1 MGRIYLF
8 CFLLFSTNAFTQVL
22 TTYQPIHSQ
31 PKVQFDY
38 WVYST
43 HGTNGDT
50 SQYPRIPT
58 NEDEM
63 DDIFNT
69 SNSNTELFEYGKT
82 SSARILDWLDADD
95 LSDID
100 ISLPNSNNYFAIKIQ
115 GTFIPTETGNYI
127 FTLEADDA
135 SDLFINGTSVIATY
149 MAQPVPALGTNTGNI
164 SLDEGKSYTFQ
175 ARMNQG
181 TGGFGLRMYWKSPS
195 QNSAPTSYKSVHPSN
210 TYYQS
215 WTQNLEE
222 LVTKP
227 DMDGTTAEKAAPS
240 AKYIQTA
247 FNNYVDGEY
256 FINLP
261 VVGPTKLY
269 CLLSDSVDGGGWMM
283 AMKSSR
289 GTTFEYD
296 SSHWTSIDTL
306 NPTQSNRSDG
316 DAKFNSMNYFHAKD
330 IMALWPDIPSD
341 YGSSSTGGSVNTSSS
356 YNSWNWLQNNFN
368 NGIRISLIDFFTS
381 ADNLFFGD
389 AKNYSGYGSAFSS
402 QKSIRFYGF
411 NYTKFADKSVRWG
424 FGWNENDLNLYPV
437 GNQSSNDVS
446 GGIGM
451 KFNSYSAGDSIGCC
465 QDSTGINSD
474 ARVEIYIR

>member
-1 MGRIYLF
+1 MGRVYLL
-8 CFLLFSTNAFTQVL
+8 CLLLVCTNAFTQVL

-50 SQYPRIPT
+50 SQYPMIPT
-58 NEDEM
+58 NEEEM
-63 DDIFNT
+63 NDIFNT
-69 SNSNTELFEYGKT
+69 SYSNTELFEYGKT
-82 SSARILDWLDADD
+82 SSARILDWIDADD
-95 LSDID
+95 LTDIG
-100 ISLPNSNNYFAIKIQ
+100 ISLPNSNYYFAIKIQ

-127 FTLEADDA
+127 FTLVADDA
-135 SDLFINGTSVIATY
+135 SDLLINGTSVIATY
-149 MAQPVPALGTNTGNI
+149 SGQSVPALGENTGNI
-164 SLDEGKSYTFQ
+164 YLDAGKSYTFQ
-175 ARMNQG
+175 ARMQQAG
-181 TGGFGLRMYWKSPS
+181 GGFGLRMYWKSPS
-195 QNSAPTSYKSVHPSN
+195 QNSAPTLYESVHPPN
-210 TYYQS
+210 IYYQS

-227 DMDGTTAEKAAPS
+227 EMDGTTAEKAAPS

-247 FNNYVDGEY
+247 FGNLTNGEY

-269 CLLSDSVDGGGWMM
+269 CLLDTSLDGGGWMM
-283 AMKSSR
+283 AMKSSTS
-289 GTTFEYD
+289 TTFNYD
-296 SSHWTSIDTL
+296 SSYWTSINNL
-306 NPTQSNRSDG
+306 NPTQNNRNNG

-330 IMALWPDIPSD
+330 IMALWPDIPS
-341 YGSSSTGGSVNTSSS
+341 GGSINTSSS
-356 YNSWNWLQNNFN
+356 YNNWCWLQNNFN
-368 NGIRISLIDFFTS
+368 NGIRISLVDFFTQ

-389 AKNYSGYGSAFSS
+389 AKTYSGYGSAFSS

-411 NYTKFADKSVRWG
+411 NYDKFSGKKVRWG
-424 FGWNENDLNLYPV
+424 FGWNENDLQLYPN

-451 KFNSYSAGDSIGCC
+451 SFNSYSAGDSIGCC
-465 QDSTGINSD
+465 QDSTGINRS